1 MPFVSE
7 APVTPYGMQQRVLV
21 FAQLRPEAFRHG
33 RTSRKRM
40 AATPARHVLPYE
52 RFGARAMGLAEE
64 PRPRQGSDRGDKR
77 RAAPARH
84 VYADAFQAHLEK
96 TCGVKATYSNYE
108 QCAAY
113 RTWLN

>member
-1 MPFVSE
+1 MPFVSA

-21 FAQLRPEAFRHG
+21 FAQLRPEAFRQG

-40 AATPARHVLPYE
+40 AATPARHVLPHE
-52 RFGARAMGLAEE
+52 RFGAEVMGLPAE
-64 PRPRQGSDRGDKR
+64 PPPRQGSDRGDKR

-84 VYADAFQAHLEK
+84 VFADAFQAHLEK
-96 TCGVKATYSNYE
+96 TCGPKASYSNRE

-113 RTWLN
+113 RTWKI